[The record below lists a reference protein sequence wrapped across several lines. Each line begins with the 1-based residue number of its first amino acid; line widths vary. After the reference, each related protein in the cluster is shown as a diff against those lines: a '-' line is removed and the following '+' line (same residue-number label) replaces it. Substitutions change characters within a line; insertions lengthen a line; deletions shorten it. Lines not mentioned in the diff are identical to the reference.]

1 MSSLQSRLEQ
11 LARNQPESTVLVRHA
26 TSCTCSSL
34 DAHANHVGR
43 ELIRTSVQ
51 PRSVIAVWSADP
63 VIQVMLTFGVWKAGL
78 TAVILDV
85 RDSKPRLRWMLE
97 SAGIDAVI
105 TEEESAREPSELTST
120 VPVLSIDPNGSAVT
134 VPEADF
140 APDAP
145 ALITFTSGSEGR
157 PQGVVKT
164 HEELL
169 RECRYHGSEL
179 GLNST
184 DRIVQLCPLNF
195 FAGLKHALTTVL
207 GGSPLYFYDV
217 DSQGLAPFCDWSRQ
231 EGITVIPCTVAFL
244 RRLLRHAPDPD
255 SFARCR
261 CVMVGGEKLY
271 RRDIDAFRRVF
282 PESCKLI
289 CVYGATE
296 CGAVAQHVIS
306 EDTPVADPVPA
317 GAPAEGK
324 EVRFFKMK
332 RHRGYVEQPAGET
345 GEIAVVD
352 SSLTPGYWKGSGTNE
367 LKYRSSPEGDGK
379 RMYMTGDFGRLGED
393 GLLYLHGRN
402 DRQVKI
408 RGYRVDLSEV
418 EFALNH
424 DENVAH
430 AVVMTTEDNSR
441 ELRLVAY
448 VALTGDSGDQ
458 QAALGKIENTAAT
471 NLPAYM
477 VPDEFIV
484 LDAMPK
490 AHPGK
495 GDARASSV
503 APSSA
508 EKRKDGGLSETEKE
522 VLEIWKS
529 VFKEKDISLD
539 DDVLDLGVSSL
550 LAMEMCLVLGNKFA
564 IEVPYTQLV
573 LSPTVR
579 EISVFID
586 TSLAEKQDN

>member
-1 MSSLQSRLEQ
+1 MSSLRSRLEQ

-26 TSCTCSSL
+26 TRCTCSGL
-34 DAHANHVGR
+34 DALANHVGR

-51 PRSVIAVWSADP
+51 PESVIAVWSADP

-85 RDSKPRLRWMLE
+85 RDSKLRLRWMLE

-105 TEEESAREPSELTST
+105 TDGQSAREPSELTST
-120 VPVLSIDPNGSAVT
+120 VPVLSIDPNGSSAT
-134 VPEADF
+134 PPEADF
-140 APDAP
+140 APDVP

-184 DRIVQLCPLNF
+184 DRIVQLHPLNF

-207 GGSPLYFYDV
+207 SGSPLYFYDV

-244 RRLLRHAPDPD
+244 RRLLRHAPGPD

-271 RRDIDAFRRVF
+271 KRDIDAFRRVF

-289 CVYGATE
+289 YVYGATE
-296 CGAVAQHVIS
+296 CGVMARHVIL

-352 SSLTPGYWKGSGTNE
+352 SSLAPGYWKDSGMNE

-408 RGYRVDLSEV
+408 HGYRVDLSEV

-430 AVVMTTEDNSR
+430 AVVMTTEDDSR
-441 ELRLVAY
+441 EPRLVAY

-458 QAALGKIENTAAT
+458 QAVLGKIENTAAT

-484 LDAMPK
+484 LDAMPRAYTGK
-490 AHPGK
+490 A
-495 GDARASSV
+495 DARASSV
-503 APSSA
+503 VPSSA
-508 EKRKDGGLSETEKE
+508 EKRKDGGLSETENE

-529 VFKEKDISLD
+529 VFREKDISLD

-564 IEVPYTQLV
+564 IEVPYTQLA
-573 LSPTVR
+573 LSPSVR
-579 EISVFID
+579 EISAFID
-586 TSLAEKQDN
+586 ASLAETQDN